1 MYIMLSQTVLETL
14 SACAASKV
22 LAAVLT
28 YPCQTVRACQQAQ
41 TATGA
46 VAANP
51 TTVGSILK
59 SQGVR
64 GLYRGLAPYLLHVVP
79 NVCVVFVVYEAV
91 VGGR

>member
-1 MYIMLSQTVLETL
+1 MYIMLSQTALETL

-41 TATGA
+41 TATGV

-64 GLYRGLAPYLLHVVP
+64 GYSILSNHFLILEKLTFQPLI
-79 NVCVVFVVYEAV
+79 CQ
-91 VGGR
+91 